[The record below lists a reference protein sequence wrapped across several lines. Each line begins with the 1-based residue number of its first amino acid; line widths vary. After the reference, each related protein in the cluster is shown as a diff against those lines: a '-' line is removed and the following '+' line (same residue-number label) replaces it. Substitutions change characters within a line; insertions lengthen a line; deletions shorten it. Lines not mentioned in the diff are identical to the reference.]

1 MAEHNSHPDAVIA
14 GGGLHGLSTAIH
26 LAQAGLRVVLLEKDR
41 VGRHAS
47 GANAGGV
54 RRLGRALAEIP
65 LALAALERW
74 HRIGDLIGDDCEF
87 AATDQIKVAESE
99 QHLMDLRARSE
110 MLRAHGFEHEEIIG
124 RNALRDRL
132 PDANE
137 DCVGGMIVRGDGHAN
152 PLRTV
157 QAFLR
162 KARQLGVEIHE
173 GAAVQD
179 VAHRQGGWH
188 VLTKGQR
195 FETPILVN
203 AAGAWGGRLAEM
215 MGDHVPLEAKA
226 LMLMVTE
233 RMRPFLSPVVGAQ
246 GRALSFKQFAN
257 GTVLIG
263 GAYEGVADLV
273 DGSTK
278 LDVRGLAKN
287 AAAAAAVF
295 PLMRKV
301 RIARAWTGIEGMT
314 PDRLP
319 VIGPGSREGAFHL
332 FGFSAHGFA
341 LAPIGGEIIADLVQS
356 GRSELPLSPFDAERF
371 RSEPDMPSNQ
381 GLP

>member
-1 MAEHNSHPDAVIA
+1 MRLSPGTTKPDVVIA

-26 LAQAGLRVVLLEKDR
+26 LAKAGLRVVLLEKDR

-54 RRLGRALAEIP
+54 RRLGRALPEIP
-65 LALAALERW
+65 LAMAALERW
-74 HRIGDLIGDDCEF
+74 HRIAELIGDDCEF
-87 AATDQIKVAESE
+87 SPTDQIKVAETE
-99 QHLMDLRARSE
+99 QELADLRSRSE
-110 MLRAHGFEHEEIIG
+110 LLSQHGFEHEEIIG
-124 RNALRDRL
+124 RNTLRDRL
-132 PDANE
+132 PDVAE
-137 DCVGGMIVRGDGHAN
+137 RCVGGMIVRGDGHAN

-157 QAFLR
+157 QAFYR
-162 KARQLGVEIHE
+162 KARDLGVEIHE
-173 GAAVQD
+173 STVVQKVSRATQWHIETSDGAFD
-179 VAHRQGGWH
+179 
-188 VLTKGQR
+188 
-195 FETPILVN
+195 TPIFVN
-203 AAGAWGGRLAEM
+203 AAGAWGGQLAAM
-215 MGDHVPLEAKA
+215 MGDPVPIEALA
-226 LMLMVTE
+226 LMLMITE

-263 GAYEGVADLV
+263 GAYQGQANMT
-273 DGSTK
+273 DGSTQ

-295 PLMRKV
+295 PLMTKAN
-301 RIARAWTGIEGMT
+301 IARAWAGIEGAT

-341 LAPIGGEIIADLVQS
+341 LAPIGGQIIADLVLS
-356 GRSELPLSPFDAERF
+356 GQSELCINAFSTQRF
-371 RSEPDMPSNQ
+371 NSGISDEPD
-381 GLP
+381 